1 MNENLLSKLHDIKEL
16 EKIPDYSIFI
26 LILLVFLGILFCLLV
41 LFFLI
46 KFIKNKKNTPRKKY
60 LKILKEIDFDDSKK
74 SAYTLSKYARL
85 LAINDREKKLAN
97 ELIEE
102 LEKFKYKKNVGKIDN
117 HIKAKYSIFMESL
130 DV

>member
-26 LILLVFLGILFCLLV
+26 LIFLVFLGILFCLLV

-117 HIKAKYSIFMESL
+117 HIKAKYSIFMEFL